1 MDIGNCVR
9 FIIFLKWEAHGS
21 AEGASMTNERL
32 YGDHA
37 WTFPILS
44 PLEGYLDETE
54 YFIGLFRD
62 KARIPLRSLL
72 HLGCG
77 AGQNDYVFKR
87 HFQTTGVDRSEAM
100 LEIARRLNP
109 EVEYLSGDL
118 RRVRLGRTF
127 DAVAAVDSLDY
138 LRSAA
143 DWRAAVGTAAAHL
156 APGGAF
162 FFLLES
168 TRETFLQNRTTVTRG
183 RRDDIEIAFIQ
194 NDYDPDPAD
203 SEYEAAFVSLI
214 RRSGK
219 LEILT
224 DRHVLGLFARAEIEG
239 FLREAGFEVEA
250 REYMPGPPAIE
261 RSGQAGH
268 ETYPMFV
275 CVRS

>member
-1 MDIGNCVR
+1 M
-9 FIIFLKWEAHGS
+9 
-21 AEGASMTNERL
+21 NERL
-32 YGDHA
+32 YGDFA

-44 PLEGYLDETE
+44 PLEGYIEETE
-54 YFIGLFRD
+54 YFISLMRA

-77 AGQNDYVFKR
+77 AGQNDFVFKR
-87 HFQTTGVDRSEAM
+87 HFETTGIDRSEAM
-100 LEIARRLNP
+100 LGIARRLNP

-118 RRVRLGRTF
+118 RSVRLGRTF

-138 LRSAA
+138 LRSAE

-168 TRETFLQNRTTVTRG
+168 TRETFIQNRTTVTTG
-183 RRDDIEIAFIQ
+183 RRDDTEIVFIQ

-203 SEYEAAFVSLI
+203 SEYETAFVSLI

-219 LEILT
+219 LEVLT
-224 DRHVLGLFARAEIEG
+224 DHHVLGLFGRAEIEG
-239 FLREAGFEVEA
+239 FLREAGFEAEA
-250 REYMPGPPAIE
+250 RAYMPEPPAVE
-261 RSGQAGH
+261 RSGLTGH
-268 ETYPMFV
+268 EAYPMFV
-275 CVRS
+275 CVKP